1 MGPEQWA
8 DIQAKIFPGESGGDY
23 NALFG
28 FQNRT
33 GGRYAGANL
42 QNMTVDQALEF
53 AAPSGDYG
61 QWVKGQI
68 GRVATPM
75 GAYQVVGTTLRDA
88 KNGLGLSGS
97 EKMNMAT
104 QDRIGQWIYKTQGPG
119 AWEAWGKGSGGA
131 TPQPTIGSQ
140 AMQVLGK
147 TLPKQQPSGILATP
161 QERPE
166 PMQQPRGLLGSMG
179 IQKMQEGA
187 EGETGQRFYQRDSF
201 KDTAAKMG
209 QAFAAL
215 GSNPGVQKFTN
226 DVANQR
232 TETKSRNKT
241 VEYLRANGMGDM
253 ASMVEAGDMSAG
265 GVMSAIMQKR
275 LAGPKDGPT
284 FRAATPEEAAR
295 YQAASG
301 QIDMATGR
309 FYDTSPSGG
318 FSVTTRPDGT
328 TIVTQGGK
336 GGGASPK
343 LTDGQAKNTAFFG
356 RATSSNEI
364 LDKFEMEGTGLRQI
378 IGENLPMGNYLLTD
392 EGQQYDQAKRD
403 FINAILR
410 QESGAAIGKNEFD
423 SANVQ
428 YFPQPGDGNAVIA
441 QKKQNRIQKIRGLG
455 AGMGEGRIETGGE
468 QPTHDATGK
477 RITR

>member
-1 MGPEQWA
+1 
-8 DIQAKIFPGESGGDY
+8 
-23 NALFG
+23 
-28 FQNRT
+28 
-33 GGRYAGANL
+33 
-42 QNMTVDQALEF
+42 
-53 AAPSGDYG
+53 
-61 QWVKGQI
+61 
-68 GRVATPM
+68 
-75 GAYQVVGTTLRDA
+75 
-88 KNGLGLSGS
+88 
-97 EKMNMAT
+97 
-104 QDRIGQWIYKTQGPG
+104 
-119 AWEAWGKGSGGA
+119 
-131 TPQPTIGSQ
+131 
-140 AMQVLGK
+140 
-147 TLPKQQPSGILATP
+147 
-161 QERPE
+161 
-166 PMQQPRGLLGSMG
+166 
-179 IQKMQEGA
+179 
-187 EGETGQRFYQRDSF
+187 
-201 KDTAAKMG
+201 
-209 QAFAAL
+209 
-215 GSNPGVQKFTN
+215 
-226 DVANQR
+226 
-232 TETKSRNKT
+232 
-241 VEYLRANGMGDM
+241 
-253 ASMVEAGDMSAG
+253 
-265 GVMSAIMQKR
+265 MSAIMQKR

>member
-1 MGPEQWA
+1 MGGFNPDWA
-8 DIQAKIFPGESGGDY
+8 NAIASIES
-23 NALFG
+23 A
-28 FQNRT
+28 
-33 GGRYAGANL
+33 
-42 QNMTVDQALEF
+42 
-53 AAPSGDYG
+53 
-61 QWVKGQI
+61 
-68 GRVATPM
+68 
-75 GAYQVVGTTLRDA
+75 
-88 KNGLGLSGS
+88 
-97 EKMNMAT
+97 
-104 QDRIGQWIYKTQGPG
+104 
-119 AWEAWGKGSGGA
+119 GSGGYSA
-131 TPQPTIGSQ
+131 MGPTTRKGNRAYGRYQVMDFNIPSWTKKHLGRELTPQQFLGDEAAQDAVFQGEFGSYVNKYGNPQ
-140 AMQVLGK
+140 DAASAWFTGKPLSGGAGRSDILGTTGSKYVNKFNAAMGGGVAADTMQVLGK
-147 TLPKQQPSGILATP
+147 TLPKQQQRGILATP
-161 QERPE
+161 QKGPE
-166 PMQQPRGLLGSMG
+166 PMQKQQPRGLLGSMG

-241 VEYLRANGMGDM
+241 IDYLRANGMADM
-253 ASMVEAGDMSAG
+253 ADMVEAGNLPAG
-265 GVMSAIMQKR
+265 GVLSAIIQKR

>member
-1 MGPEQWA
+1 MGGFNPDWA
-8 DIQAKIFPGESGGDY
+8 NAIASIES
-23 NALFG
+23 A
-28 FQNRT
+28 
-33 GGRYAGANL
+33 
-42 QNMTVDQALEF
+42 
-53 AAPSGDYG
+53 
-61 QWVKGQI
+61 
-68 GRVATPM
+68 
-75 GAYQVVGTTLRDA
+75 
-88 KNGLGLSGS
+88 
-97 EKMNMAT
+97 
-104 QDRIGQWIYKTQGPG
+104 
-119 AWEAWGKGSGGA
+119 GSGGYSA
-131 TPQPTIGSQ
+131 MGPTTRKGNRAYGRYQVMDFNIPSWTKKHLGRELTPQQFLGDEAAQDAVFQGEFGSYVNKYGNPQ
-140 AMQVLGK
+140 DAASAWFTGKPLSGGAGRSDILGTTGSKYVNKFNAAMGGGVAADTMQVLGK
-147 TLPKQQPSGILATP
+147 TLPKQQRSGILATP
-161 QERPE
+161 QKGPE
-166 PMQQPRGLLGSMG
+166 PMQQQQPRGLLGSMG

-241 VEYLRANGMGDM
+241 IDYLRANGMADM
-253 ASMVEAGDMSAG
+253 ADMVEAGNLPAG
-265 GVMSAIMQKR
+265 GVLSAIIQKR